1 MRHGLGATRLDRP
14 RSLRALLWWPP
25 LAFFLVLLEPTAAAG
40 TIAITG
46 AALAVLGVA
55 GAAVGRA
62 ITRRPGP
69 ERRRGAHA
77 HGGRRRG
84 AALPLAVEQRAA

>member
-1 MRHGLGATRLDRP
+1 MVTEPHDWTVPAP
-14 RSLRALLWWPP
+14 LRALLWWPP
-25 LAFFLVLLEPTAAAG
+25 VAFFLVLLEPTAAAG

-62 ITRRPGP
+62 INRRGTASDEPVTAVTIP
-69 ERRRGAHA
+69 ERAV
-77 HGGRRRG
+77 
-84 AALPLAVEQRAA
+84 PPAVEQQAA